1 MRKTIKRNKLNHKPQ
16 AHARVC
22 EENQEK
28 NDCLLKYL
36 VVKRSTLE
44 AYRRTMIQPIA
55 IVFATQ
61 ILHSI
66 KVLVL

>member
-1 MRKTIKRNKLNHKPQ
+1 MRKTSKPNKLNHKPQ
-16 AHARVC
+16 VHAKLC

-28 NDCLLKYL
+28 NDCLLEYFAI
-36 VVKRSTLE
+36 KRLTLE
-44 AYRRTMIQPIA
+44 ACRRTVTQLIAMI
-55 IVFATQ
+55 FATQ